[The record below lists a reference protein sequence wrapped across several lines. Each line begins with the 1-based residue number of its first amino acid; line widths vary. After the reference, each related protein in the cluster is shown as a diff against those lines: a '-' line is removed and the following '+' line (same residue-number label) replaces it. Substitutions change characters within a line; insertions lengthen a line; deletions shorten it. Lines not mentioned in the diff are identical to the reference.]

1 MGVGTMAAILVG
13 MVVSLARPAQ
23 VRDLLDQTKEPF
35 FDLTANTVFTGQMQ
49 FVWIHLI
56 VRNQMDNITRI
67 SLLTNSGI
75 SSSYGPDFLE
85 VLHRDFLKLVLS
97 WKNYDHRYSY

>member
-35 FDLTANTVFTGQMQ
+35 FDLTANTVFTGQLQ
-49 FVWIHLI
+49 FLKILLT
-56 VRNQMDNITRI
+56 VRNQRDNSTRI
-67 SLLTNSGI
+67 SLLINLGI
-75 SSSYGPDFLE
+75 SSAYGPDF
-85 VLHRDFLKLVLS
+85 
-97 WKNYDHRYSY
+97 

>member
-35 FDLTANTVFTGQMQ
+35 FDLTANTVFTGQLQ
-49 FVWIHLI
+49 FLRIYLNWCQ
-56 VRNQMDNITRI
+56 RDNITRI
-67 SLLTNSGI
+67 SLLFNLVQVRI
-75 SSSYGPDFLE
+75 VAYGPDF
-85 VLHRDFLKLVLS
+85 
-97 WKNYDHRYSY
+97 

>member
-35 FDLTANTVFTGQMQ
+35 FDLTANTVFTGQLQ
-49 FVWIHLI
+49 FLRIHLA
-56 VRNQMDNITRI
+56 VRI
-67 SLLTNSGI
+67 SKGEYQEN
-75 SSSYGPDFLE
+75 FAAQ
-85 VLHRDFLKLVLS
+85 
-97 WKNYDHRYSY
+97 

>member
-1 MGVGTMAAILVG
+1 MAAILVG

-49 FVWIHLI
+49 FLNPV
-56 VRNQMDNITRI
+56 
-67 SLLTNSGI
+67 NSEQSKGQ
-75 SSSYGPDFLE
+75 YHENFAA
-85 VLHRDFLKLVLS
+85 H
-97 WKNYDHRYSY
+97 